1 MKNILKKNK
10 GYTLIELV
18 ITLLVLGL
26 VCYFIINMCVE
37 LLLGSTE
44 QTQLVEEVNLAL
56 AKMEESFRTG
66 VFVSAQ
72 GWASSGAYEW
82 RRLVTTLKSDNGN
95 PTLVEIKI
103 EIRKGSNIIYSLI
116 NHIAG

>member
-1 MKNILKKNK
+1 MRRYLENK
-10 GYTLIELV
+10 EGYTLIELV

-37 LLLGSTE
+37 LLLGSAE

-72 GWASSGAYEW
+72 GWTSSGAYEW
-82 RRLVTTLKSDNGN
+82 RRVVTTLKSDNGN

-103 EIRKGSNIIYSLI
+103 EIRKGSNIIYSLV
-116 NHIAG
+116 NHITG

>member
-1 MKNILKKNK
+1 MKNFLKKNK

-18 ITLLVLGL
+18 ITILVLGL

-44 QTQLVEEVNLAL
+44 QTQLVEVANLASTE
-56 AKMEESFRTG
+56 MEESFRAG

-72 GWASSGAYEW
+72 GWTSSDVYEW
-82 RRLVTTLKSDNGN
+82 RRTVTTLKSDGGN
-95 PTLVEIKI
+95 PTLVEVKI
-103 EIRKGSNIIYSLI
+103 EIRRDSNTIYSLI